1 MVLSFQYS
9 IHHGATKWSSLRI
22 EQCVWIYTIC
32 PCNARAPVGQLI
44 WVSAFSKPRF
54 RLTCNKT
61 CFLSYNI
68 WNLCAK
74 NVAWSKPHSFACAF
88 STPAL
93 FWRCAFL
100 QNFATV
106 ESAAPYFWVTLA
118 STLSVCRLGLLYDQT
133 GMHSTNSLE
142 QCVYPHSQAQRMG
155 PGNETRFLIHQPC
168 GQYDVGN
175 SSECVEH
182 ALNMKPF

>member
-1 MVLSFQYS
+1 MVLSFQYN
-9 IHHGATKWSSLRI
+9 IHHGATKRSSLRI

-54 RLTCNKT
+54 RLACNKRR
-61 CFLSYNI
+61 FLSYNI
-68 WNLCAK
+68 WNLRAK

-93 FWRCAFL
+93 FWRCAFP

-106 ESAAPYFWVTLA
+106 ESAAPYFWGTTWHLHFQFAALA
-118 STLSVCRLGLLYDQT
+118 YFMIKLVCIAQT
-133 GMHSTNSLE
+133 VLRVCIASF
-142 QCVYPHSQAQRMG
+142 PG
-155 PGNETRFLIHQPC
+155 PKDGAWER
-168 GQYDVGN
+168 G
-175 SSECVEH
+175 
-182 ALNMKPF
+182 